1 MTTELKATIDE
12 LGNVVKEFKSGVDA
26 RIEKLEKGDAL
37 TAVETKLAEMGG
49 KIDALDGIKGQL
61 EALETKGNRPG
72 KTEGAKDEYK
82 SAFDGFIRKG
92 AEDGLPELMAKAVSV
107 GVDADGGYAVPETL
121 DTTIEQL
128 SRQNNPMRQ
137 VCNVMQVSNENY
149 KKLVSLGG
157 AASGWVGETD
167 ARTETGSPT
176 LAQIAPFFGEIYAN
190 PAATQKSLDDLMFDV
205 EAWLG
210 EEVGMEFGEKENLA
224 FTSGDGSNKAKG
236 ILGYTMAQTA
246 DGVRAFGEIQYRLSG
261 TDGEI
266 GVDTATAIDNLI
278 DLTFDL
284 KAGYRANAQFMVS
297 RDALRKIRKLKDADG
312 NLIWQ
317 PSLQA
322 GQPSTLLGYPVIENE
337 DVPAAGA
344 ESNSVL
350 FGDFRR
356 AYTIVDVVGTRVL
369 RDPYTNKPNVHF
381 YTTKRV
387 GGFLVNSEAVKVL
400 RLGNGA

>member
-1 MTTELKATIDE
+1 MTTELKEAIDGVAVE
-12 LGNVVKEFKSGVDA
+12 IKEFKSGVDS

-37 TAVETKLAEMGG
+37 ASVETKLTEMGG
-49 KIDALDGIKGQL
+49 KLDALDGLKAQL

-72 KTEGAKDEYK
+72 KSEGVQDEYK

-92 AEDGLPELMAKAVSV
+92 AEDGLQELMIKAVSV
-107 GVDADGGYAVPETL
+107 GVDADGGFAVPETL
-121 DTTIEQL
+121 DTAIEQL

-137 VCNVMQVSNENY
+137 VCTVMQVSNENY

-157 AASGWVGETD
+157 AASGWVGETA
-167 ARTETGSPT
+167 ARPATGSPT
-176 LAQIAPFFGEIYAN
+176 LAQIAPSFGEIYAN
-190 PAATQKSLDDLMFDV
+190 PAATQKSLDDLMFSVDS
-205 EAWLG
+205 WLG

-224 FTSGDGSNKAKG
+224 FTSGDGTNKPKG
-236 ILGYTMAQTA
+236 ILTYTMALTA

-261 TDGEI
+261 TDSSLGAN
-266 GVDTATAIDNLI
+266 TATAIDNLV

-284 KAGYRANAQFMVS
+284 KPGYRANAQFMVS
-297 RDALRKIRKLKDADG
+297 RDVLREVRKLKDADG
-312 NLIWQ
+312 NLIWAQ
-317 PSLQA
+317 SLEA
-322 GQPSTLLGYPVIENE
+322 GQPSTLLGYPVLENE
-337 DVPAAGA
+337 DMPAAGA

-356 AYTIVDVVGTRVL
+356 AYSVVDVVGTRVL
-369 RDPYTNKPNVHF
+369 RDPYTAKPNVHF

-400 RLGNGA
+400 RLGNGI